1 MNQNTLFYLHDY
13 FNIHYDIRMIIKKE
27 MEFMDL
33 CRTETRIT
41 KYKYREV
48 IKHIEYYAHLNKM
61 INKRKK
67 TTYNLLSTINHFD
80 KP

>member
-1 MNQNTLFYLHDY
+1 MKQDILFYLHDY

-27 MEFMDL
+27 MDYIDL
-33 CRTETRIT
+33 CRTESIIT
-41 KYKYREV
+41 KQKYREV
-48 IKHIEYYAHLNKM
+48 IKYIEYYSHLNKM

-67 TTYNLLSTINHFD
+67 TTYNILSTINHFD